1 MDGYSSDCCESNR
14 LAVTNG
20 FGLFYIALRVKYLP
34 FPSPLLEGEG
44 MFNIKLMLSDD
55 W

>member
-14 LAVTNG
+14 FAVTNG

-34 FPSPLLEGEG
+34 FPCEALLRKGVRAE
-44 MFNIKLMLSDD
+44 SQ
-55 W
+55 